1 MCFLGGPVID
11 GRFECCCIAAVMAG
25 MFAAQSGVVTACAS
39 GERIVAA
46 EVAYVS
52 DVAWLYDYLLT
63 CDSRF
68 SGLQCGQ
75 RC

>member
-11 GRFECCCIAAVMAG
+11 GRFECCGIAAVMAG

-39 GERIVAA
+39 GECIVAA

-52 DVAWLYDYLLT
+52 DVA
-63 CDSRF
+63 
-68 SGLQCGQ
+68 
-75 RC
+75 